1 MKKNIYVLIS
11 VILVLSV
18 MFGCD
23 IDFDKYKV
31 TVPNTSQATQAT
43 EITQTTIAATAK
55 STTTKSTTTKSTTIT
70 PRLTTTTVPATTL
83 PPTTVMAKPTRTI
96 QYIKNGEQK
105 SITVTLITGFEDE
118 MITRINSERAQA
130 GVPALALN
138 ARLSEFAIIRAAEA
152 GVQWSHTR
160 PDGTQCFTVL
170 DSDPEFKSHISEA
183 GENLAWNQT
192 TVKIVMD
199 EWMQS
204 PGHRENILKLPYNY
218 VGLACV
224 IVYRD
229 SGSRDHLWA
238 QMFAKME

>member
-1 MKKNIYVLIS
+1 MKKNIYILIS
-11 VILVLSV
+11 VTLMLSV
-18 MFGCD
+18 IFGCD

-31 TVPNTSQATQAT
+31 TVPNTSQATQ
-43 EITQTTIAATAK
+43 TTANTK
-55 STTTKSTTTKSTTIT
+55 SVTTKSTTTKSATTT
-70 PRLTTTTVPATTL
+70 PRLTTTSGIKTTVPTTTL
-83 PPTTVMAKPTRTI
+83 PPTTVMAEPTRTI
-96 QYIKNGEQK
+96 QYIQNGEQK
-105 SITVTLITGFEDE
+105 SITVTLITGFEDA
-118 MITRINSERAQA
+118 MIARINSERAQA
-130 GVPALALN
+130 GVSALALN

-170 DSDPEFKSHISEA
+170 DTDPEFKSHISEA

-192 TVKIVMD
+192 TVTEVMD
-199 EWMQS
+199 AWMQS
-204 PGHRENILKLPYNY
+204 PGHRENILKLSYNY

-238 QMFAKME
+238 QMFAKIE

>member
-1 MKKNIYVLIS
+1 MKKNIYILIS
-11 VILVLSV
+11 VTLVLSV
-18 MFGCD
+18 IFGCD

-31 TVPNTSQATQAT
+31 TVPNTSQATK
-43 EITQTTIAATAK
+43 TTATATTK
-55 STTTKSTTTKSTTIT
+55 STTTKSTTTKSTTTT
-70 PRLTTTTVPATTL
+70 PRLTTTIGPKTTVPTTL
-83 PPTTVMAKPTRTI
+83 PPTTVMAQPTRTI
-96 QYIKNGEQK
+96 QYIQNGEQK

-118 MITRINSERAQA
+118 MIARINSERAQA